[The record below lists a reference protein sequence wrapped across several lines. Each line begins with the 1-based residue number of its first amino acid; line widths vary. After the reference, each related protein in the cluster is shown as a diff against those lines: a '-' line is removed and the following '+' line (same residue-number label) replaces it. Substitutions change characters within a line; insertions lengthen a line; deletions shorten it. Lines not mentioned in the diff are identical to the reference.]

1 MKKIL
6 FPLLALGVLAGC
18 SSSLPT
24 PNLE

>member
-18 SSSLPT
+18 SSSLP
-24 PNLE
+24 